1 MGQAHVTSKHKAEA
15 ENSGAFDP
23 SRDTALTLVQK
34 YSFSLPIGEPSTA
47 LTFQHGSANS
57 ARLRPAQPILY
68 EVTMT
73 LGQFFVISLLAAGFL
88 SASAQNATL
97 RTTATNASMVTY
109 AGDEASD
116 PAAAN
121 FQGKIVSL
129 NGSRFILRDDANA
142 TWYHLDDQKAAAA
155 FAGKKV
161 VVIGVLDSRSDL
173 IRVRS
178 IHESA

>member
-1 MGQAHVTSKHKAEA
+1 MKK
-15 ENSGAFDP
+15 
-23 SRDTALTLVQK
+23 
-34 YSFSLPIGEPSTA
+34 
-47 LTFQHGSANS
+47 
-57 ARLRPAQPILY
+57 
-68 EVTMT
+68 
-73 LGQFFVISLLAAGFL
+73 LGQLFGISLLAAAGSIAL
-88 SASAQNATL
+88 LAPNATL
-97 RTTATNASMVTY
+97 HASTQSVL
-109 AGDEASD
+109 AAAALGDEAAE
-116 PAAAN
+116 PTTAN